1 MRWILIFHS
10 GALVGAAFLFVRRK
24 QLHSLVNGL
33 VIRLVYSLQQR
44 EREASFQK
52 KKAVLSLTAI
62 CFISIFSYIL
72 FCGYTE
78 VTGPKADYNT
88 KLWQGSKPAIIP
100 SSLPGSG
107 KEKTKGKKDSN

>member
-10 GALVGAAFLFVRRK
+10 GALVGAVLLFVRRK
-24 QLHSLVNGL
+24 QLHLLIKKL

-44 EREASFQK
+44 EKEASFQK
-52 KKAVLSLTAI
+52 RKAVLSLIAI
-62 CFISIFSYIL
+62 GFISTFSYIL

-78 VTGPKADYNT
+78 VTSPKAHYNT
-88 KLWQGSKPAIIP
+88 KLWQGSKPAIVP
-100 SSLPGSG
+100 SSPCGSG